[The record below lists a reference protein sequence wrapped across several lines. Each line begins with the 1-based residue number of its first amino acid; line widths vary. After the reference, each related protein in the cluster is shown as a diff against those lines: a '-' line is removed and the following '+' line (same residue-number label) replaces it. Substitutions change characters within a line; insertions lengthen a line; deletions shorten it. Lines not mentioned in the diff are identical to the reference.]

1 MNMTAPLDDSSFKPS
16 NQDMA
21 DWLRAIAGKQD
32 RASFEKLY
40 NYIAPKLKSYMI
52 KQGADS
58 STADDLAQEAMV
70 KVWHKAGQY
79 NPDRSA
85 PATWIYRIARNIQI
99 DQLRKRKFF
108 EVEFTAE
115 TDREDEGATG
125 HERSA
130 EQLDANKLHGVMNT
144 LSDEQMNV
152 IQLAFFEGMTQS
164 EICKKLDIPLGTV
177 KSRMRQS
184 FGKLRKVMGD
194 S

>member
-1 MNMTAPLDDSSFKPS
+1 MTAPLDNSSFKPT
-16 NQDMA
+16 NLEITG
-21 DWLRAIAGKQD
+21 WLQAIAGQQD

-40 NYIAPKLKSYMI
+40 HYIAPKLKSYMI
-52 KQGADS
+52 KQGADAD
-58 STADDLAQEAMV
+58 TADDLAQEAMV

-85 PATWIYRIARNIQI
+85 PATWIYRIARNLQI
-99 DQLRKRKFF
+99 DQLRKRKFY
-108 EVEFTAE
+108 EVEFSTEA
-115 TDREDEGATG
+115 DREDEGVSG

-130 EQLDANKLHGVMNT
+130 VQLDANKLHGLMNN

-152 IQLAFFEGMTQS
+152 IRLAFFEGLSQS

-184 FGKLRKVMGD
+184 FSKLRVAMGD
-194 S
+194 NR

>member
-1 MNMTAPLDDSSFKPS
+1 MTAPLDDSSIKPS
-16 NQDMA
+16 NQQMVE
-21 DWLRAIAGKQD
+21 WLMAIAGQQD
-32 RASFEKLY
+32 RGSFEKLY

-52 KQGADS
+52 KQGADKD
-58 STADDLAQEAMV
+58 TADDLAQEAMV

-79 NPDRSA
+79 NPERSA
-85 PATWIYRIARNIQI
+85 PTTWIYRIARNVQI

-115 TDREDEGATG
+115 ADREDDGVSG
-125 HERSA
+125 HARST
-130 EQLDANKLHGVMNT
+130 EQLDAHKLHGMMDS
-144 LSDEQMNV
+144 LSDEQINV
-152 IQLAFFEGMTQS
+152 IQLAFFEGLTQS

>member
-1 MNMTAPLDDSSFKPS
+1 MTTPLDDSSIKPS
-16 NQDMA
+16 NQQMA
-21 DWLRAIAGKQD
+21 IWLQAIAGQQD

-52 KQGADS
+52 KQGADTD
-58 STADDLAQEAMV
+58 TADDLAQEAMV

-79 NPDRSA
+79 NPDKAA
-85 PATWIYRIARNIQI
+85 PTTWIYRIARNLQI

-115 TDREDEGATG
+115 ADREDDGASG
-125 HERSA
+125 HERST
-130 EQLDANKLHGVMNT
+130 EQLDANKLHGMIDS
-144 LSDEQMNV
+144 LSDDQINV

-184 FGKLRKVMGD
+184 FGKLRKVMGE

>member
-1 MNMTAPLDDSSFKPS
+1 MTASLDNSSFKPS

-21 DWLRAIAGKQD
+21 DWLRAIAKQQD
-32 RASFEKLY
+32 RVSFEKLY

-52 KQGADS
+52 KQGADTN
-58 STADDLAQEAMV
+58 TADDLAQEAMV

-79 NPDRSA
+79 NPDKAA

-115 TDREDEGATG
+115 ADREDVGASG
-125 HERSA
+125 HERST
-130 EQLDANKLHGVMNT
+130 EQLDANKLHGMMDS
-144 LSDEQMNV
+144 LSDEQLNV

-194 S
+194 NW